1 MLAPDGFSFDV
12 AAAGDCAATLT
23 PAEDGFALA
32 GEVVLEAQFIAD
44 GELLRR
50 EHRVFLGFSEER
62 TDFFV
67 ENVDW
72 IAGLFDGE
80 PFALLD
86 DADGDG
92 APNTYDYTPLP
103 GIDLTRLDE
112 PLNSGSNIGI
122 ESAPYPIFNIWQ
134 LQAIGGATV
143 QGVAEENRLSVLQA
157 FFGTDA
163 LDILDD
169 RYYRL
174 SVDIDA
180 SPTRDWNGG
189 KGFAPIEFS
198 NDRFSGGLDGGGKVI
213 RNLYINRP
221 DEDEVGLFSAV
232 QSNLSIVGIG
242 LQNAV
247 VVGGDRVGAIAGR
260 IYADFSI
267 EDSWAQG
274 RVVGSEDVGGI
285 VGQVGNNSA
294 VSLSWFAGDVVGD
307 IAGGL
312 AGEVLQD
319 ASDAIVDSWAMA
331 RVRGATA
338 GGLFG
343 SEFLNNNNHARAGR
357 NSWAG
362 GVVLGSVAAGGV
374 SGSSTGGESVT
385 VYWDVETSGQDSSSG
400 AGAGG
405 HIGVTLT
412 VAAAVTLPPAIW
424 SHTNGAYPTLLAHD
438 ADLQGAAI
446 LAGLMRLIEVGGG
459 DPALTLQV
467 LQVGEENL
475 IFGEPILRLGIND
488 ANLSQNADCS
498 IDNGALVADDVV
510 NGASAFL
517 SPPAGKTFSMVAG
530 GAGCEAQV
538 DVEDVESLT
547 MRFSAGSVTLSHVY
561 RIESDLEALRAAYL
575 AEIGPD
581 TARWLDD
588 DDSDMTINAY
598 DRSPRPG
605 VFLFEEGVD
614 YGDADNPWPVYNIWQ
629 LQAIDGVVPSDVPA
643 ESRAA
648 ASVLYDA
655 DPNVRLTAAYR
666 LEVDIDATPTRAWD
680 EERGFDPIGD
690 AADAFRGAFDG
701 GGNVVRDL
709 RIDRADEN
717 HVGLFAALNAEVID
731 LGLDDARI
739 TGGNNVGAIAGA
751 ISTSGDLQE
760 VWARGRVAGGAT
772 VGGLAGNVDGG
783 DISSSW
789 FAGQV
794 AGDDFVGGLA
804 GNIELSNLTDNWA
817 AVDIVALIG
826 TNAGELAGL
835 SDATDRLS
843 RLWGEGFLPDPD
855 SPSSDN
861 ADDAVYYENI
871 RALDAADLNAPIWN
885 VGMGGADGD
894 FPILTVHSES
904 TQGAAIAYGLTRV
917 MRNDDTPFV
926 LSPEETALV
935 ANSPTIIFD
944 INGDEDNADPVC
956 VPGGDGAFATGYNN
970 ATISVS
976 LPDGA
981 TAAADDC
988 GYVLN
993 NFISGEMTLTVSFVS
1008 GGDSIAREYP
1018 LSADQDAASMAFFEA
1033 IETDPANWL
1042 LDPDKD
1048 GVISAYDYE
1057 PLGKSILTLRAE
1069 NANGEA
1075 GEEPIPIYNVWQL
1088 QAIGGRVPSDASAA
1102 IDSDGLAAAMT
1113 LFGENAE
1120 RLTLRYRLA
1129 TVIDARPTR
1138 EWTDGFAAIVGES
1151 DEPFSGELDGGGR
1164 SIRGLS
1170 VGMGGGLF
1178 HEIMSPG
1185 RVLNLGFENVIVES
1199 DSSAGAVAG
1208 RVESGATLVS
1218 VWAYGRVVVS
1228 GDDASENAGGLVGD
1242 LLGDI
1247 EGSWFAGD
1255 VSSSAGNA
1263 GGLAGN
1269 AENGAVRT
1277 SWASAEVEA
1286 ALGAGGLA
1294 GTSTDDFGLEDSWA
1308 VGLPRS
1314 SDSTLAGGLIGDGV
1328 ASDNVLHSFW
1338 DISASGLEARDDEAG
1353 EGVNSLATL
1362 TISRFSDE
1370 NRFDS
1375 GEYPVLSGT
1384 DISEARQ
1391 RAAILFGLTR
1401 VFSGT
1406 VRLAVSGSTSLP
1418 LHEIEVDLNGAK
1430 ANENCNTNFGSN
1442 QRQTLIY
1449 ADVDLSLESTGDGC
1463 FARPERFL
1471 SEPHILTIEF
1481 TAKDNN
1487 NIEVVTLRAERE
1499 IAYDGQTARAHY
1511 IANTDWT
1518 ATATVVGG
1526 AIYALRDE
1534 DDDMTINA
1542 YDWTPLGAKGDFD
1555 LRVDDDGVTS
1565 DGSTGRPYP
1574 VYNIWQLQAIDGVVP
1589 DDVTEAASQAAGQTL
1604 YGADST
1610 ARLAASYRLE
1620 FDIDA
1625 TPTRDWN
1632 SGSGFDPIGGSFSG
1646 VFDGD
1651 GNVVRGLRIN
1661 SADSTVGLFAE
1672 ISSSGGRV
1680 QDVGLENA
1688 RVNGV
1693 NSVGAIAG
1701 SLGDGG
1707 ELRSVWAHGR
1717 VTGGSQVGGLAGSNV
1732 NSTISSSWFAGQ
1744 VRGDDLVGGLAGTVS
1759 ASNARILDSWAAV
1772 DIVADMTL
1780 AGELV
1785 GEITNGAVL
1794 RRLWGEGF
1802 FFPANARSSGGSD
1815 VEVHYDGIRALSRAN
1830 FSDESIWN
1838 VGESVDFP
1846 ILTVHSR
1853 NLQGAAIAAGLTR
1866 IIGVNGATT
1875 VTLTLDASVEQ
1886 MLLNSDFAAMRLE
1899 ANTGDV
1905 PALDCDFA
1913 EGALRAKTGFNGA
1926 SVIMTVI
1933 STNNAW
1939 RLATRGGCD
1948 VNWVRRV
1955 NRPNDPVTLR
1965 LIFVSR
1971 ADASAPETRLTTDY
1985 PLQTP
1990 GSASGLD
1997 ASPLFVS
2004 LPARVTL
2011 PAFAP
2016 VSAPALTV
2024 TVAGPGGPGTS
2035 VLQIDALPDG
2045 DFNVAQN
2052 ILRETFLATVSL
2064 ARAATAIFDSDNP
2077 VDVTFNLTHSQSG
2090 GSASA
2095 MVTFVSTPRPID
2107 ALPRTFVTVAS
2118 EIAAGAHILVAD
2130 TPPSI
2135 WHLDNTEERYTL
2147 AGLNAALFTVNGDDG
2162 SVQVGSNAISGDSY
2176 EFELQLIGGGVTA
2189 RQTIYVNL
2197 FTDANAAF
2205 LSTATMGWSSANAYD
2220 YGFEANGG
2228 TVQLSVVN
2236 GVTLDG
2242 TAEKPWPIYNI
2253 WQLQAIASVNVNAEG
2268 VFSKASNLLGGNLNL
2283 DKDDYYQLM
2292 NDIDATVTR
2301 GWGAGQT
2308 LGFYPIPAFSGGF
2321 DGGGRVISGLYID
2334 NNDDDVGLF
2343 AQISGGRVASVG
2355 LDAVRIVGGE
2365 TSGIDNVGAIAG
2377 EVRAGEMVEV
2387 WAIGRVE
2394 SRSGRAGGLV
2404 GGDDGASAFSLDRSW
2419 FAGEVVESESGN
2431 ASTRN
2436 GGGLLGGGTNT
2447 ATPQISDSWAMAR
2460 VTTGGSKGGGLVG
2473 EMPGDGA
2480 LRRVWAGGVAAGGLI
2495 GAASDTPTVEDA
2507 YWDKSTSGQDSSA
2520 NDLGIGLEM
2529 ALTLLASALDED
2541 IWTTGDSN
2549 DYPILEGSD
2558 DWKNWQR
2565 LGLARGL
2572 TRLYG
2577 AVTGG
2582 DSVPLT
2588 LDMTVTFS
2596 DTGNLNVNI
2605 DVDGETDST
2614 PTCTAKPS
2622 GEIGGVVTA
2631 PKYNGVSIEFEAQ
2644 DDSGNRIGTIS
2655 NCGIGI
2661 PATPTG
2667 TLHTIIVTFTVGE
2680 GDSQK
2685 TIERR
2690 YLITRESSSP

>member
-1 MLAPDGFSFDV
+1 M
-12 AAAGDCAATLT
+12 
-23 PAEDGFALA
+23 
-32 GEVVLEAQFIAD
+32 
-44 GELLRR
+44 
-50 EHRVFLGFSEER
+50 
-62 TDFFV
+62 
-67 ENVDW
+67 
-72 IAGLFDGE
+72 
-80 PFALLD
+80 
-86 DADGDG
+86 
-92 APNTYDYTPLP
+92 
-103 GIDLTRLDE
+103 
-112 PLNSGSNIGI
+112 
-122 ESAPYPIFNIWQ
+122 
-134 LQAIGGATV
+134 
-143 QGVAEENRLSVLQA
+143 
-157 FFGTDA
+157 
-163 LDILDD
+163 
-169 RYYRL
+169 
-174 SVDIDA
+174 
-180 SPTRDWNGG
+180 
-189 KGFAPIEFS
+189 
-198 NDRFSGGLDGGGKVI
+198 
-213 RNLYINRP
+213 
-221 DEDEVGLFSAV
+221 
-232 QSNLSIVGIG
+232 
-242 LQNAV
+242 
-247 VVGGDRVGAIAGR
+247 GAIAGR
-260 IYADFSI
+260 IQNGFRI

-274 RVVGSEDVGGI
+274 RVVGSEGVGGI
-285 VGQVGNNSA
+285 VGRIEDTSA

-307 IAGGL
+307 VAGGL
-312 AGEVLQD
+312 AGTVSRNT
-319 ASDAIVDSWAMA
+319 SDAIVNSWAMA

-343 SEFLNNNNHARAGR
+343 SESFSSASRRVRAGR

-362 GVVLGSVAAGGV
+362 GVVLGSVAVGGV
-374 SGSSTGGESVT
+374 SGFSTGGVSVT
-385 VYWDVETSGQDSSSG
+385 VYWDVETSGQDSSPG
-400 AGAGG
+400 EGAGG

-446 LAGLMRLIEVGGG
+446 LAGLMRLIEVDGG

-498 IDNGALVADDVV
+498 IDNGALVAADVV

-605 VFLFEEGVD
+605 VFLFEEGVA

-648 ASVLYDA
+648 ASVLYGA
-655 DPNVRLTAAYR
+655 NPNARLTAAYR
-666 LEVDIDATPTRAWD
+666 LEVDIDATPTRDWSG
-680 EERGFDPIGD
+680 GFAPIGD

-701 GGNVVRDL
+701 GGNAVRDL

-760 VWARGRVAGGAT
+760 VWARGRMAGGAT
-772 VGGLAGNVDGG
+772 VGGLAGNIVGG

-885 VGMGGADGD
+885 VGMDGADGD

-956 VPGGDGAFATGYNN
+956 VPDMNGVFATGYNN

-993 NFISGEMTLTVSFVS
+993 NFTSGEMTLTVSFMS

-1102 IDSDGLAAAMT
+1102 IAAIDPAGLAAAMT

-1120 RLTLRYRLA
+1120 RLSLRYRLA

-1138 EWTDGFAAIVGES
+1138 EWTDGFVAIVGTGGDFES
-1151 DEPFSGELDGGGR
+1151 SGYFGSNLEYFTGELDGGGR

-1170 VGMGGGLF
+1170 VGLGGGLF
-1178 HEIMSPG
+1178 FEIRSPG
-1185 RVLNLGFENVIVES
+1185 RVRDLGLENVVVES
-1199 DSSAGAVAG
+1199 DYLAGAVAG
-1208 RVESGATLVS
+1208 FVRSGATLVS
-1218 VWAYGRVVVS
+1218 VWAFGRIVG
-1228 GDDASENAGGLVGD
+1228 GDDHTFDNAGGLAGAFV
-1242 LLGDI
+1242 GDI

-1255 VSSSAGNA
+1255 VSSPAGRA
-1263 GGLAGN
+1263 GGLVGN
-1269 AENGAVRT
+1269 ATGGTIRT
-1277 SWASAEVEA
+1277 SWAAAEVEG
-1286 ALGAGGLA
+1286 LFGAGGLVGDSPA
-1294 GTSTDDFGLEDSWA
+1294 NFRLEDSWA

-1314 SDSTLAGGLIGDGV
+1314 SDSAEAGGLIGINAAAADV
-1328 ASDNVLHSFW
+1328 SRSFW
-1338 DISASGLEARDDEAG
+1338 DISASGLAARDDEAG
-1353 EGVNSLATL
+1353 EGVDSLASL
-1362 TISRFSDE
+1362 QRNRFAAADS
-1370 NRFDS
+1370 FDS
-1375 GEYPVLSGT
+1375 GVYPVLSGT
-1384 DISEARQ
+1384 PISEARQ

-1406 VRLAVSGSTSLP
+1406 VRLAASGETKLP

-1430 ANENCNTNFGSN
+1430 AAEASGNCTPNFA
-1442 QRQTLIY
+1442 QKPKLIY
-1449 ADVDLSLESTGDGC
+1449 ADTELNLESVAEGC
-1463 FARPERFL
+1463 FVR
-1471 SEPHILTIEF
+1471 SEQFSSASRVLTIEF
-1481 TAKDNN
+1481 TAS
-1487 NIEVVTLRAERE
+1487 EGGEEVTLRAERE

-1518 ATATVVGG
+1518 AE
-1526 AIYALRDE
+1526 ALL
-1534 DDDMTINA
+1534 DDDGDMTINA
-1542 YDWTPLGAKGDFD
+1542 YDWTPRGEASDFD
-1555 LRVDDDGVTS
+1555 LRVVGGVTM
-1565 DGSTGRPYP
+1565 DGSENRPYP

-1589 DDVTEAASQAAGQTL
+1589 AEATAALSSDVASASHAAGQTL
-1604 YGADST
+1604 YGADPT
-1610 ARLAASYRLE
+1610 ARLTAAYRLE

-1688 RVNGV
+1688 RVNGADI
-1693 NSVGAIAG
+1693 VGAIAG

-1707 ELRSVWAHGR
+1707 ELRSVWVHGR
-1717 VTGGSQVGGLAGSNV
+1717 VTGDSQVGGLAGSNV
-1732 NSTISSSWFAGQ
+1732 NSAINSSWFAGQ
-1744 VRGDDLVGGLAGTVS
+1744 VTGDGKVGGLAGTVS
-1759 ASNARILDSWAAV
+1759 SSNARIQDSWAAV
-1772 DIVADMTL
+1772 DIVAMANAGEL
-1780 AGELV
+1780 AGE
-1785 GEITNGAVL
+1785 ITDGAVL

-1802 FFPANARSSGGSD
+1802 LSTDDRSSGGA
-1815 VEVHYDGIRALSRAN
+1815 ETNVHYDGIRALSHNQFA
-1830 FSDESIWN
+1830 SGEPIWN
-1838 VGESVDFP
+1838 VGEAVDFP
-1846 ILTVHSR
+1846 ILTVHSQ
-1853 NLQGAAIAAGLTR
+1853 NLQGAAIASGLTR

-1875 VTLTLDASVEQ
+1875 ATLTLDASVEQ
-1886 MLLNSDFAAMRLE
+1886 TLVSVFAAMRLE

-1933 STNNAW
+1933 AANKNW

-1948 VNWVRRV
+1948 VSWVGRE
-1955 NRPNDPVTLR
+1955 NSGNDHVTLR

-1990 GSASGLD
+1990 PATSFE

-2011 PAFAP
+2011 PAFAS

-2024 TVAGPGGPGTS
+2024 TVAGPGGLGS
-2035 VLQIDALPDG
+2035 FRIDALAGG
-2045 DFNVAQN
+2045 DFIVTQDN
-2052 ILRETFLATVSL
+2052 ISRETFLVTVSL
-2064 ARAATAIFDSDNP
+2064 ASAATAIFDADNKM
-2077 VDVTFNLTHSQSG
+2077 VDVALNLMHERS

-2095 MVTFVSTPRPID
+2095 MVQFVSTPRPID
-2107 ALPRTFVTVAS
+2107 APPRTFVTVAS

-2162 SVQVGSNAISGDSY
+2162 SVQVGSNAISGESY

-2189 RQTIYVNL
+2189 RQMIQVNIIPHEV
-2197 FTDANAAF
+2197 AR
-2205 LSTATMGWSSANAYD
+2205 AT
-2220 YGFEANGG
+2220 F
-2228 TVQLSVVN
+2228 LSVVEWSATN
-2236 GVTLDG
+2236 AYGYEFEVNGGSIQLNVVDGVTLDG

-2253 WQLQAIASVNVNAEG
+2253 WQLQAISGVSVNANDG
-2268 VFSKASNLLGGNLNL
+2268 SFSGESNLLGGNLDGGNH
-2283 DKDDYYQLM
+2283 YRLM

-2301 GWGAGQT
+2301 EWGEGQA
-2308 LGFYPIPAFSGGF
+2308 LGFSPIPEFSGGF
-2321 DGGGRVISGLYID
+2321 DGGGRVISSLYID
-2334 NNDDDVGLF
+2334 NSGNNVGLF
-2343 AQISGGRVASVG
+2343 ADIRGGGRVASVG

-2365 TSGIDNVGAIAG
+2365 TSGIDNAGAIAG
-2377 EVRAGEMVEV
+2377 EVREGEVVEV

-2404 GGDDGASAFSLDRSW
+2404 GSDITRPLSIDRSW
-2419 FAGEVVESESGN
+2419 FAGEVVEGESGE
-2431 ASTRN
+2431 ATTRN
-2436 GGGLLGGGTNT
+2436 GGGLLGGSTGA
-2447 ATPQISDSWAMAR
+2447 ATLQISDSWAMAR
-2460 VTTGGSKGGGLVG
+2460 VTTGGNGGGLVG
-2473 EMPGDGA
+2473 DMNGGTV
-2480 LRRVWAGGVAAGGLI
+2480 RRVWAGGAVDGGAAEGGLF
-2495 GAASDTPTVEDA
+2495 GAVSGTLTIEFA
-2507 YWDKSTSGQDSSA
+2507 YWDVTTSGQNSSA
-2520 NDLGIGLEM
+2520 DGFGISLTT
-2529 ALTLLASALDED
+2529 ALTLSASALDESV
-2541 IWTTGDSN
+2541 WTAGDDN

-2558 DWKNWQR
+2558 GWKNWQR

-2577 AVTGG
+2577 AIGGG

-2588 LDMTVTFS
+2588 VDMTVTFS
-2596 DTGNLNVNI
+2596 ETGNLNVSI

-2614 PTCTAKPS
+2614 PTCTAKSP
-2622 GEIGGVVTA
+2622 GGVVNM
-2631 PKYNGVSIEFEAQ
+2631 PKYNGVSIEFVAL
-2644 DDSGNRIGTIS
+2644 DNGGNSIGTNS
-2655 NCGIGI
+2655 NCSIDISG
-2661 PATPTG
+2661 TETG
-2667 TLHTIIVTFTVGE
+2667 VPYTIVVTFTVGE
-2680 GDSQK
+2680 GASQK

-2690 YLITRESSSP
+2690 YLIMRP

>member
-1 MLAPDGFSFDV
+1 M
-12 AAAGDCAATLT
+12 
-23 PAEDGFALA
+23 
-32 GEVVLEAQFIAD
+32 
-44 GELLRR
+44 
-50 EHRVFLGFSEER
+50 
-62 TDFFV
+62 
-67 ENVDW
+67 
-72 IAGLFDGE
+72 
-80 PFALLD
+80 
-86 DADGDG
+86 
-92 APNTYDYTPLP
+92 
-103 GIDLTRLDE
+103 
-112 PLNSGSNIGI
+112 
-122 ESAPYPIFNIWQ
+122 
-134 LQAIGGATV
+134 
-143 QGVAEENRLSVLQA
+143 
-157 FFGTDA
+157 
-163 LDILDD
+163 
-169 RYYRL
+169 

-189 KGFAPIEFS
+189 KGFAPIRFF
-198 NDRFSGGLDGGGKVI
+198 NDGRFDGSLDGGGKVV

-221 DEDEVGLFSAV
+221 DENDVGLFGAV
-232 QSNLSIVGIG
+232 QKISSASDGGIVAGIG

-247 VVGGDRVGAIAGR
+247 VVGRNQVGAIAGQIQFGFR
-260 IYADFSI
+260 I

-274 RVVGSEDVGGI
+274 RVVGSEGVGGI
-285 VGQVGNNSA
+285 VGQIDSFSNRGGT

-307 IAGGL
+307 VAGGL
-312 AGEVLQD
+312 AGEV
-319 ASDAIVDSWAMA
+319 SNTPNAIVDSWAMA
-331 RVRGATA
+331 RVRGATV

-343 SEFLNNNNHARAGR
+343 SESLRNADDRAGR

-362 GVVLGSVAAGGV
+362 GVVLGSVAEGGV
-374 SGSSTGGESVT
+374 SGSSTGGMSVT
-385 VYWDVETSGQDSSSG
+385 VYWDVETSGQDSSPG
-400 AGAGG
+400 EGAGG

-446 LAGLMRLIEVGGG
+446 LAGLMRLIEVDGG

-488 ANLSQNADCS
+488 ANLSQDADCS

-517 SPPAGKTFSMVAG
+517 SPPAGKIFSMVAG

-648 ASVLYDA
+648 ASVLYGA
-655 DPNVRLTAAYR
+655 NPNERLTAAYR
-666 LEVDIDATPTRAWD
+666 LEVDIDAMPTRDWD
-680 EERGFDPIGD
+680 GGFAPIGD

-739 TGGNNVGAIAGA
+739 TGGNNVGAVAGA

-804 GNIELSNLTDNWA
+804 GNTGSSNLTDSWA

-885 VGMGGADGD
+885 VGMDGADGD

-917 MRNDDTPFV
+917 MRDDDTPFV
-926 LSPEETALV
+926 LSPEETVLV

-956 VPGGDGAFATGYNN
+956 VPDMNGVFATGYNN

-993 NFISGEMTLTVSFVS
+993 NFISGEMTLTVSFMS

-1018 LSADQDAASMAFFEA
+1018 LSAEQEAASMAFFEA
-1033 IETDPANWL
+1033 VEADPANWL

-1102 IDSDGLAAAMT
+1102 IAAIDPDGLAAAMT

-1138 EWTDGFAAIVGES
+1138 EWTDGFAAIRGVGDES
-1151 DEPFSGELDGGGR
+1151 FSGELEGGGR

-1170 VGMGGGLF
+1170 VGVGGGLF
-1178 HEIMSPG
+1178 QQIESPG
-1185 RVLNLGFENVIVES
+1185 RVLDLGFENVIVES
-1199 DSSAGAVAG
+1199 DSSAGAVAR
-1208 RVESGATLVS
+1208 RVGSGATLVS
-1218 VWAYGRVVVS
+1218 VWAFGRVVS
-1228 GDDASENAGGLVGD
+1228 GNDALENAGGLVGD

-1263 GGLAGN
+1263 GGLVGN
-1269 AENGAVRT
+1269 AVNGAVRT

-1328 ASDNVLHSFW
+1328 ASANVLRSFW
-1338 DISASGLEARDDEAG
+1338 DISASGLEERDGEAG
-1353 EGVNSLATL
+1353 EGVNSLASL
-1362 TISRFSDE
+1362 SR
-1370 NRFDS
+1370 NRFAVADNFDP
-1375 GEYPVLSGT
+1375 GVYPVLSGT
-1384 DISEARQ
+1384 PISEARQ

-1406 VRLAVSGSTSLP
+1406 VRLAASGETKLP

-1430 ANENCNTNFGSN
+1430 AAEASGNCTPNFA
-1442 QRQTLIY
+1442 QKPKLIY
-1449 ADVDLSLESTGDGC
+1449 ADTELNLESVAEGC
-1463 FARPERFL
+1463 FVR
-1471 SEPHILTIEF
+1471 SEQFSSESRVLTIEF
-1481 TAKDNN
+1481 TAS
-1487 NIEVVTLRAERE
+1487 EGGEEVTLRAERE

-1518 ATATVVGG
+1518 AE
-1526 AIYALRDE
+1526 ALL
-1534 DDDMTINA
+1534 DDDGDMTINA
-1542 YDWTPLGAKGDFD
+1542 YDWTPRGAESDFD
-1555 LRVDDDGVTS
+1555 LRVVGGVTM
-1565 DGSTGRPYP
+1565 DGSENRPYP

-1589 DDVTEAASQAAGQTL
+1589 AEATAALSSDVASASHAAGQTL
-1604 YGADST
+1604 YGADPT
-1610 ARLAASYRLE
+1610 ARLTAAYRLE

-1707 ELRSVWAHGR
+1707 ELRSVWVHGR
-1717 VTGGSQVGGLAGSNV
+1717 VTGDSQVGGLAGSNV
-1732 NSTISSSWFAGQ
+1732 NSTITSSWFAGQ
-1744 VRGDDLVGGLAGTVS
+1744 VRGNDLVGGLAGTVS
-1759 ASNARILDSWAAV
+1759 ASNARMLDSWAAV
-1772 DIVADMTL
+1772 DIFATMTHAGEL
-1780 AGELV
+1780 AGE
-1785 GEITNGAVL
+1785 ITDDAL
-1794 RRLWGEGF
+1794 LEHLWGEGF
-1802 FFPANARSSGGSD
+1802 LSSNSRPSGG
-1815 VEVHYDGIRALSRAN
+1815 VQTNVHYDDIRALSQN
-1830 FSDESIWN
+1830 QLGGDSIWN
-1838 VGESVDFP
+1838 VGEADDFP
-1846 ILTVHSR
+1846 ILTVHSQ

-1875 VTLTLDASVEQ
+1875 ALTLDASVEQ
-1886 MLLNSDFAAMRLE
+1886 TLVSVFAAMRLE
-1899 ANTGDV
+1899 ANIDDAS
-1905 PALDCDFA
+1905 ALDCDFA

-1926 SVIMTVI
+1926 SVIMTVF

-1955 NRPNDPVTLR
+1955 GIADHVTLR

-1971 ADASAPETRLTTDY
+1971 ADLGAPETRLTTDY

-1990 GSASGLD
+1990 SDAGNLD

-2011 PAFAP
+2011 PAFA
-2016 VSAPALTV
+2016 SAGDPALTV
-2024 TVAGPGGPGTS
+2024 TVAGPPLDLKIGALAS
-2035 VLQIDALPDG
+2035 VDDFAVASKIPD
-2045 DFNVAQN
+2045 
-2052 ILRETFLATVSL
+2052 RTFLATVSL
-2064 ARAATAIFDSDNP
+2064 ARAATAIFDSDGMM
-2077 VDVTFNLTHSQSG
+2077 VDVTLSLTHTR
-2090 GSASA
+2090 ANIVRA
-2095 MVTFVSTPRPID
+2095 TVLATVKFVSTPRPIH
-2107 ALPRTFVTVAS
+2107 ASPTTTVTVVDSQLAVDS
-2118 EIAAGAHILVAD
+2118 PVLATNELLA
-2130 TPPSI
+2130 I
-2135 WHLDNTEERYTL
+2135 WHFNEEERYTL
-2147 AGLNAALFTVNGDDG
+2147 AGRDAALFVANENDG
-2162 SVQVGSNAISGDSY
+2162 SVQVGANAIPIGFY

-2189 RQTIYVNL
+2189 RRSINVNII
-2197 FTDANAAF
+2197 DAREAARTAF
-2205 LSTATMGWSSANAYD
+2205 LSTVEWSAANAYA
-2220 YGFEANGG
+2220 YEFEVSGEM
-2228 TVQLSVVN
+2228 VQLSVVN
-2236 GVTLDG
+2236 GVTMDG

-2253 WQLQAIASVNVNAEG
+2253 WQLQAIASVSVNAEG

-2321 DGGGRVISGLYID
+2321 DGGGRVISSLYIN

-2529 ALTLLASALDED
+2529 ALTLLASALDEG

-2680 GDSQK
+2680 GASQK

-2690 YLITRESSSP
+2690 YLIMRP